1 MALSD
6 LYIHLQDIARRLDEQ
21 MPEVGVVQAMTE
33 LEAEWK
39 DRVFGRGE
47 NADGEPIGQY
57 STKPAYYTRAAFI
70 RTAAFKPQG
79 KNGGGRTFGN
89 GKDRKSMYL
98 PGGYSELRDIQG
110 RTTEVV
116 NLKYGGSLER
126 AFRVYKFGSESLFG
140 NADAAEHQ
148 KVIGN
153 EERFGDWAS
162 LQEAEKQYLRDAL
175 TEQAVIIAKRPEA

>member
-1 MALSD
+1 VSLEALS
-6 LYIHLQDIARRLDEQ
+6 IHLQDIARQLDEQ

-47 NADGEPIGQY
+47 NSDGGDIGQY
-57 STKPAYYTRAAFI
+57 STKPAYYTKAAFI
-70 RTAAFKPQG
+70 RTGAFKPKG
-79 KNGGGRTFGN
+79 KNNGGPTFEN
-89 GKDRKSMYL
+89 GAQRKSMYL
-98 PGGYSELRDIQG
+98 PGGYSELRSIQG
-110 RTTEVV
+110 RSTEVV

-126 AFRVYKFGSESLFG
+126 AFRVYKFGSEVLFG
-140 NADAAEHQ
+140 NADAVEHK

-162 LQEAEKQYLRDAL
+162 LQESEKEYLRTQLAD
-175 TEQAVIIAKRPEA
+175 QAIIITTRNA

>member
-1 MALSD
+1 
-6 LYIHLQDIARRLDEQ
+6 

-47 NADGEPIGQY
+47 NADGQPIGQY

-79 KNGGGRTFGN
+79 KNGGGRTFVN

-126 AFRVYKFGSESLFG
+126 AFRVFKFGNQALFE
-140 NADAAEHQ
+140 NADAAESL
-148 KVIGN
+148 KVAGN
-153 EERFGDWAS
+153 EDRFGDWAS
-162 LQEAEKQYLRDAL
+162 LSEAEKEYLRQQL
-175 TEQAVIIAKRPEA
+175 TEQAVIIAKRTDT

>member
-1 MALSD
+1 MSFEALS
-6 LYIHLQDIARRLDEQ
+6 IHLQDIARQLDEQ
-21 MPEVGVVQAMTE
+21 MPDVGVVQAMNE

-47 NADGEPIGQY
+47 NADGGEIGQY
-57 STKPAYYTRAAFI
+57 STDPAYYSRAAFI
-70 RTAAFKPQG
+70 RGNAFMPNG
-79 KNGGGRTFGN
+79 KNSSEKTFKN
-89 GKDRKSMYL
+89 GKPRKSMYL
-98 PGGYSELRDIQG
+98 PLGYAELRSIQG
-110 RTTEVV
+110 RQVDRV

-126 AFRVYKFGSESLFG
+126 AFRVYKFGSEVLFG

-162 LQEAEKQYLRDAL
+162 LQESEKDYLRTQLAD
-175 TEQAVIIAKRPEA
+175 QAIIITTRNA